1 MLISLMYLAKAMA
14 HHPHGGPIV
23 TISGIIAVL
32 YLLRFLG
39 IGRRGMF

>member
-1 MLISLMYLAKAMA
+1 MLTSVAYLALAMA
-14 HHPHGGPIV
+14 RHPHGGPVV